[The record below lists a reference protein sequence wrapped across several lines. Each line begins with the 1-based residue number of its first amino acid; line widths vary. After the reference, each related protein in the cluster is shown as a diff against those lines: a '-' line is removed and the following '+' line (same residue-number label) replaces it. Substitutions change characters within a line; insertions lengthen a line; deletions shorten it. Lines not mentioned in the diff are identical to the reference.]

1 MSRFLDFLRRIF
13 RVHSPHQHQEDLFA
27 FYKSPEWSAV
37 RQRHEGMTTA
47 FSDIDEIHEYPVP
60 GLWAVSEKPN
70 TQIVHLR
77 HDLSQDAPGLT
88 ARECV
93 KIGEA
98 LTEGIHAGITESI
111 EPFFNE
117 IHDITRP
124 AAIMYANNRPVRT
137 TRNDNLD
144 AFVDALRR
152 ISQAAA
158 EAAAALG
165 GLARAANDACLID
178 QHGTRQEIH
187 FILHARKHRTRK
199 KYRNRVL
206 RRIRR
211 AEKRSKHDKV

>member
-13 RVHSPHQHQEDLFA
+13 RVRSPHQHQEDLFA
-27 FYKSPEWSAV
+27 FYKPPEWSAV

-77 HDLSQDAPGLT
+77 HDPTQD
-88 ARECV
+88 
-93 KIGEA
+93 
-98 LTEGIHAGITESI
+98 GIAETIR
-111 EPFFNE
+111 PFFDKV
-117 IHDITRP
+117 HDITRP
-124 AAIMYANNRPVRT
+124 AAIMYANGRPVRT
-137 TRNDNLD
+137 IRNDNLD

-152 ISQAAA
+152 IGQAAA

-165 GLARAANDACLID
+165 GIARAANDACLID
-178 QHGTRQEIH
+178 QHGTQQEIH

-206 RRIRR
+206 RRVRR
-211 AEKRSKHDKV
+211 MERRKAHEERTPRA